1 MEPTSHTTFKTL
13 AVITVLLVV
22 AGALAGSLVT
32 SAEKAASGAHDFVGT
47 TPALGATE
55 GNVTDL
61 SY

>member
-1 MEPTSHTTFKTL
+1 MKSTSHTTFKTL

-22 AGALAGSLVT
+22 AGSLAGTVVT
-32 SAEKAASGAHDFVGT
+32 SAEKAASDAHGFVGT
-47 TPALGATE
+47 APAMGATE